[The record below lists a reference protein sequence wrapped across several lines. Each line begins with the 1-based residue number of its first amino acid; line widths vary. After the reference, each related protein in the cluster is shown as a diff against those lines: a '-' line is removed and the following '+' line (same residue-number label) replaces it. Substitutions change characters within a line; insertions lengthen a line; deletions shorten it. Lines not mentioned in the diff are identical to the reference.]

1 MAGGGAGGTAEGR
14 EQGGGGRGGGDGGLG
29 RTAQGAGGSGGQ
41 QHAAIVKDAEK
52 GQMAA
57 GGAEERRQGADCTD
71 PECGLCEL
79 GGVKAVRVNHR
90 ADSVVSVEEFEDCEE
105 GTSDEVHRPRPV
117 FRKELG
123 EDAEKIDVLVDV
135 HSSDDDVSVKG
146 EKEKSQVHNSE
157 GNVHEGVPAVNE
169 DSESGVLEGAY
180 GEDGVEG
187 VPAVSE
193 DSESGVPGSACSGDG
208 VEGVPAVSEDSES
221 GALGSA
227 CSGDGVE
234 GVPAVSEDS
243 ESRVPVI
250 PDGAQAPVDREDV
263 GSGGGAPGG
272 GEEGDVSARDAVW
285 EEVRKVKNGS
295 FILEQGPRSP
305 VFKEIDTPIRITSYL
320 SSADEFSLKNGAWYL
335 SGGNGGS
342 PPSAS
347 WPNQAWSTPSAS
359 GRPRTG
365 RSTT

>member
-1 MAGGGAGGTAEGR
+1 MRSVAGGGAGGTAEGR

-105 GTSDEVHRPRPV
+105 GNDDEVHRPRPV

-123 EDAEKIDVLVDV
+123 EDAEKIDVLVEV
-135 HSSDDDVSVKG
+135 HGSDDDVSVKG
-146 EKEKSQVHNSE
+146 EKEKGQVHNSE
-157 GNVHEGVPAVNE
+157 GSVHESVPAVGE
-169 DSESGVLEGAY
+169 DSESGVLEGVCS
-180 GEDGVEG
+180 EDGVLEG
-187 VPAVSE
+187 APAVGE
-193 DSESGVPGSACSGDG
+193 DSENGIPVTSDG
-208 VEGVPAVSEDSES
+208 DSE
-221 GALGSA
+221 
-227 CSGDGVE
+227 
-234 GVPAVSEDS
+234 
-243 ESRVPVI
+243 
-250 PDGAQAPVDREDV
+250 DGAQAPVDSADGVTAEDPVSSGDGVRAEAPV
-263 GSGGGAPGG
+263 GSGDSVPVGA
-272 GEEGDVSARDAVW
+272 EERDVSARDSVW

-305 VFKEIDTPIRITSYL
+305 VFKEVATPVRITSYL

-347 WPNQAWSTPSAS
+347 WPNQAWRTPSAS
-359 GRPRTG
+359 GRLQTG
-365 RSTT
+365 R

>member
-1 MAGGGAGGTAEGR
+1 MAGGGAGGTAEGREQGGGGRGGGTAEGR

-135 HSSDDDVSVKG
+135 HGSDDDVSVKG
-146 EKEKSQVHNSE
+146 EKEKGQVHNSE

-193 DSESGVPGSACSGDG
+193 DSESRA
-208 VEGVPAVSEDSES
+208 
-221 GALGSA
+221 
-227 CSGDGVE
+227 
-234 GVPAVSEDS
+234 
-243 ESRVPVI
+243 PVI
-250 PDGAQAPVDREDV
+250 SDGAQAPVDREDV
-263 GSGGGAPGG
+263 GSGGSASGG
-272 GEEGDVSARDAVW
+272 SEEGDVSARDAVW

>member
-1 MAGGGAGGTAEGR
+1 MAKMLHGPLT
-14 EQGGGGRGGGDGGLG
+14 
-29 RTAQGAGGSGGQ
+29 
-41 QHAAIVKDAEK
+41 
-52 GQMAA
+52 
-57 GGAEERRQGADCTD
+57 
-71 PECGLCEL
+71 
-79 GGVKAVRVNHR
+79 
-90 ADSVVSVEEFEDCEE
+90 
-105 GTSDEVHRPRPV
+105 
-117 FRKELG
+117 
-123 EDAEKIDVLVDV
+123 
-135 HSSDDDVSVKG
+135 
-146 EKEKSQVHNSE
+146 HNSE
-157 GNVHEGVPAVNE
+157 GSVHESVPAVGE

-193 DSESGVPGSACSGDG
+193 DSESRA
-208 VEGVPAVSEDSES
+208 
-221 GALGSA
+221 
-227 CSGDGVE
+227 
-234 GVPAVSEDS
+234 
-243 ESRVPVI
+243 PVI
-250 PDGAQAPVDREDV
+250 SDGAQAPVDREDV

>member
-1 MAGGGAGGTAEGR
+1 MRSVAGGGAGGTAEGR

-79 GGVKAVRVNHR
+79 GGVKAVRANHR

-146 EKEKSQVHNSE
+146 EKEKGQVHNSE

-169 DSESGVLEGAY
+169 DSESGVLGGACS
-180 GEDGVEG
+180 EDGVEG

-193 DSESGVPGSACSGDG
+193 DSESRA
-208 VEGVPAVSEDSES
+208 
-221 GALGSA
+221 
-227 CSGDGVE
+227 
-234 GVPAVSEDS
+234 
-243 ESRVPVI
+243 PVI
-250 PDGAQAPVDREDV
+250 SDGAQAPVDREDV

-365 RSTT
+365 RSTI